1 MLFFLS
7 NQLSNVIKGMVI
19 MSFRTRIFGIFT
31 AVLVVFAYPPASH
44 ADSET
49 KHVFELFTSQS
60 CYSCP
65 PAESLLTRI
74 VEENEEV
81 LALEFHVDYWD
92 TLVYGSAGQWKDPYS
107 SPEYSQ
113 RQRNYNRMRLAGRTG
128 VYTPQMV
135 VNGSYAFVGSRSL
148 QAQNLISKASELQLQ
163 ASAKVSEDGQLTI
176 KVDGDHSAK
185 ADVWLVTFDR
195 HHVTEIPSG
204 ENMGKTLTNS
214 NVVRDFR
221 SIGQW
226 QGEPL
231 VIESELE
238 PLSDNQGCAIIIQQY
253 NAFQARITGPI
264 LGAAKCESA

>member
-1 MLFFLS
+1 MLFYLS
-7 NQLSNVIKGMVI
+7 NQLSNLSKGMVI
-19 MSFRTRIFGIFT
+19 MSFRTGIFGVFT
-31 AVLVVFAYPPASH
+31 AVLIVFAYLPTSS
-44 ADSET
+44 ADSKT

-74 VEENEEV
+74 VKENEEV

-92 TLVYGSAGQWKDPYS
+92 TLVYGSAGQWKDPFS

-128 VYTPQMV
+128 VYTPQIV
-135 VNGSYAFVGSRSL
+135 VNGSFAFVGSRSL
-148 QAQNLISKASELQLQ
+148 QAQNLMSKESELQLQ

-176 KVDGDHSAK
+176 KVDGDHSGG

-195 HHVTEIPSG
+195 YHVTEIPSG

-231 VIESELE
+231 VIESEVE
-238 PLSDNQGCAIIIQQY
+238 PLSDNQSCAIIIQQY
-253 NAFQARITGPI
+253 NAFQKRITGPI